1 MTTLLLGMLDKA
13 TLRLGDNTSVNF
25 EKALIFLTSN
35 LGAREMLK
43 EMHPD
48 IGFQPPD
55 TRSSGPGHPAGANR
69 ARGRAQAVLA
79 GVRQ

>member
-1 MTTLLLGMLDKA
+1 MLDKA

-35 LGAREMLK
+35 IGAREMVK

-48 IGFQPPD
+48 IGFP
-55 TRSSGPGHPAGANR
+55 TSRHAIERRPGDPAGADR

-79 GVRQ
+79 GVRQQN